1 MDLASAAPP
10 HQIKIANQKF
20 EVKKFLN
27 GEIEVEAEE
36 KVKGGF
42 TMAKKLGNISS
53 CQFTIVSNEV
63 VSLSLSHT
71 LAYPYTH
78 AYKHAS

>member
-1 MDLASAAPP
+1 MCICLEA
-10 HQIKIANQKF
+10 IKIANQKF

-42 TMAKKLGNISS
+42 TMAKKAG
-53 CQFTIVSNEV
+53 QYFV
-63 VSLSLSHT
+63 LSIHNCI
-71 LAYPYTH
+71 
-78 AYKHAS
+78 K